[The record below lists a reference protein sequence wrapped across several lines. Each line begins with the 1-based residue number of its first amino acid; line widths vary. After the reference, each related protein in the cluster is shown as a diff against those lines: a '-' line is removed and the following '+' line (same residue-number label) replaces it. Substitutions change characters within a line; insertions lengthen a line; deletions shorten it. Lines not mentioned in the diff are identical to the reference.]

1 MIPGKKKKKTL
12 HAYWIT
18 TIQLKVPSNSVRPLH
33 KIYWCNISKQY
44 HVTAQDGYR
53 MHLGKL
59 SCISQKFEKSVT
71 PTQMMTISIPRD
83 LSKVDQLLDQLVAPP
98 GLW

>member
-1 MIPGKKKKKTL
+1 MTSSSKGNSFLTYHGK
-12 HAYWIT
+12 
-18 TIQLKVPSNSVRPLH
+18 N
-33 KIYWCNISKQY
+33 
-44 HVTAQDGYR
+44 VTAQDGYR

-83 LSKVDQLLDQLVAPP
+83 LSKADQLLDQLVAPP
-98 GLW
+98 GLR